1 MFRILNKDLDS
12 SAESLERGFGLEH
25 AFSILNTLTHPG
37 NYESLVCKFLTLF
50 LPCAHSQLRSACLA
64 PYLIDGTP
72 VTKRE
77 RRASGLRIAHVY
89 ARLEVVL

>member
-12 SAESLERGFGLEH
+12 SAESLERGLGLEH
-25 AFSILNTLTHPG
+25 AFSILNTTTHPG
-37 NYESLVCKFLTLF
+37 NYESLVCKFLTF
-50 LPCAHSQLRSACLA
+50 SCHAPNSQFRSAWLV

-72 VTKRE
+72 VTKRH

-89 ARLEVVL
+89 ARLEVVV